1 MVMEGFVERGRSSQ
15 GRVPMCSLKFR
26 SNTCVCY
33 CFYCGRMFTILFK
46 CLIDKTNREIEL
58 YALLVLFKCLIIHI
72 KLVGFVNKM
81 IAPLSSACTFTSFGV
96 HENVKLQ
103 PTTIGVTCIV
113 ACKNFKKYRRTW
125 VEYLSKFR
133 RTLHLHSSNYKDLIC
148 SNDIY

>member
-1 MVMEGFVERGRSSQ
+1 MLVSGHPLVVILYVSMVMEGFVERGRSSQ

-72 KLVGFVNKM
+72 KLVGFVNKT

-103 PTTIGVTCIV
+103 PTTRPISQIGMSQVD
-113 ACKNFKKYRRTW
+113 F
-125 VEYLSKFR
+125 
-133 RTLHLHSSNYKDLIC
+133 
-148 SNDIY
+148 

>member
-26 SNTCVCY
+26 SNTCICY
-33 CFYCGRMFTILFK
+33 CFYCSRMFTILFK

-58 YALLVLFKCLIIHI
+58 YALLVSFKCLIIHI
-72 KLVGFVNKM
+72 KLVGFVNKT

-103 PTTIGVTCIV
+103 PTTIG
-113 ACKNFKKYRRTW
+113 F
-125 VEYLSKFR
+125 
-133 RTLHLHSSNYKDLIC
+133 HLH
-148 SNDIY
+148 

>member
-72 KLVGFVNKM
+72 KLVGFVSKT
-81 IAPLSSACTFTSFGV
+81 IAPLSAACTFTSFGV

-103 PTTIGVTCIV
+103 PTTIG
-113 ACKNFKKYRRTW
+113 K
-125 VEYLSKFR
+125 LSIQQVSAF
-133 RTLHLHSSNYKDLIC
+133 N
-148 SNDIY
+148 

>member
-72 KLVGFVNKM
+72 KLVGFVNKT

-103 PTTIGVTCIV
+103 PTTIAPMLQRGKRF
-113 ACKNFKKYRRTW
+113 KNLTSIGITRILALTATKLRT
-125 VEYLSKFR
+125 
-133 RTLHLHSSNYKDLIC
+133 
-148 SNDIY
+148 

>member
-58 YALLVLFKCLIIHI
+58 YALLVSFKCLIIHI
-72 KLVGFVNKM
+72 KLVGFVNKT

-103 PTTIGVTCIV
+103 PTTIVKDMDCDNNVNLTFNGSIHRQLKIV
-113 ACKNFKKYRRTW
+113 
-125 VEYLSKFR
+125 L
-133 RTLHLHSSNYKDLIC
+133 
-148 SNDIY
+148 